1 MKRNHLAY
9 AGLFFLGVASCSSG
23 ASMTPGSGGNNG
35 TAGTSGGTAG
45 TSGSTAGT
53 TGSTAGTTGSMAGT
67 TGSMAGTTGSTAGT
81 NGTAGTSAGDAGTSG
96 TAGTSGGTTGTG
108 GRGGTGTGGSA
119 AGGRGGTG
127 TGGGSGG
134 RGGTG
139 AGGTGT
145 GGATTVCNGDCT
157 AFTNMDNALVKFPC
171 MDMRTGYDCSNIGC
185 SGGRVTNTT
194 TWTIGGTTGTIYN
207 LTVHVRGVVETQAY
221 GYPGSGM
228 RDAGN
233 ASITTCSSSTS
244 TCDLF
249 QRGGTVMASGGVSYD
264 YNNYQLSVT
273 PAVASSTY
281 NTYFLNAVITS
292 ENPHASGTPTS
303 HLTFAID
310 YTKTIPVTG
319 GGMVSLSVFDS
330 NCALVQNCGPT
341 ANNNM
346 CTAPRTVALTGAVPA
361 VTNFTQPFSGNVT
374 GAYGQWVHFDVTSVT
389 AQ

>member
-1 MKRNHLAY
+1 MKRNPLAY
-9 AGLFFLGVASCSSG
+9 AGIFLLGVASCSSG
-23 ASMTPGSGGNNG
+23 ASTTTPGSGGSG
-35 TAGTSGGTAG
+35 TARGGTTGSGGDGTGGTGGDGTGGTTGVGGTGGTAG
-45 TSGSTAGT
+45 SAGGTSGSAGT
-53 TGSTAGTTGSMAGT
+53 GGGVGSGGTGRTGGSAGAAGGSSGR
-67 TGSMAGTTGSTAGT
+67 GGGG
-81 NGTAGTSAGDAGTSG
+81 GTAGSGGRGGGGG
-96 TAGTSGGTTGTG
+96 TAGS
-108 GRGGTGTGGSA
+108 GRGGTGTGGA
-119 AGGRGGTG
+119 A
-127 TGGGSGG
+127 
-134 RGGTG
+134 
-139 AGGTGT
+139 A
-145 GGATTVCNGDCT
+145 VCSGDCT
-157 AFTNMDNALVKFPC
+157 AFTNMDGALIKFPC
-171 MDMRTGYDCSNIGC
+171 MDMRTGYDCTNIGC

-194 TWTIGGTTGTIYN
+194 NWTIGGTAGTIYN
-207 LTVHVRGVVETQAY
+207 VTVRIRGIVETQAY

-233 ASITTCSSSTS
+233 ASITTCSGATA

-273 PAVASSTY
+273 PAVPTSVSMY
-281 NTYFLNAVITS
+281 STYFLNSVITT

-346 CTAPRTVALTGAVPA
+346 CTAPRSVSLTGATPA
-361 VTNFTQPFSGNVT
+361 VANFTQPFSGNVT